1 MIGKRRTVAA
11 AAAAAAA
18 LLLAA
23 GCSSSST
30 PKPPTDSG
38 FTAPSSKET
47 ITVGVLTDETGA
59 AASGNK
65 TSVDGV
71 RAGTYYAARNGYTI
85 KFVVGDTATNPATAL
100 TVATKF
106 VTQDHVLA
114 VIANSSLTFGA
125 ATYLTQHNVP
135 VIGAAE
141 DGPEWAKSSNMFSVF
156 GELQSTKVATT
167 EGAFFKQMG
176 VTNLGVVAYSLP
188 VAANVAEGVAISA
201 QIAGVQVG
209 YKNTKLAL
217 GGSVGPVVL
226 QLKSAKVDGLVANV
240 DPDTAFAIIKGLRD
254 QGVNLKVA
262 LLPTGYGGDLLD
274 SGAGAKAAAQGV
286 YFLSGYEPVE
296 MQTAATKQFVAD
308 LSSASI
314 TTEPAYAM
322 YNGYTSVGLLV
333 QALQGAGANPTQASL
348 LASLSNIHKF
358 TAMGLFG
365 DHSVDPNDR
374 ENVVAGADNCQW
386 VAQFVGN
393 GFRTVP
399 NALPIC
405 GTLVPGK
412 TVPTS

>member
-1 MIGKRRTVAA
+1 MIGKRRTVAV

-23 GCSSSST
+23 GCSSS
-30 PKPPTDSG
+30 P
-38 FTAPSSKET
+38 ASKGT
-47 ITVGVLTDETGA
+47 ITVGVLTDQTGP

-85 KFVVGDTATNPATAL
+85 KYVVGDTATNPATAL

-125 ATYLTQHNVP
+125 ANYLTQHNVP

-141 DGPEWAKSSNMFSVF
+141 DGPEWTKSNNMFSVF

-167 EGAFFKQMG
+167 QGAFYKQMG
-176 VTNLGVVAYSLP
+176 VTSLGVVAYSLP
-188 VAANVAEGVAISA
+188 VAAPVAEGAAISA
-201 QIAGVQVG
+201 EVAGVHVG
-209 YKNTKLAL
+209 YRNTKLAL
-217 GGSVGPVVL
+217 GGDTGPVVL
-226 QLKSAKVDGLVANV
+226 QLKSAGVDALVANV
-240 DPDTAFAIIKGLRD
+240 DPDTAFAIIKGLRA

-262 LLPTGYGGDLLD
+262 LLPTGYGGDLLG
-274 SGAGAKAAAQGV
+274 SGPGAQAAAQGV
-286 YFLSGYEPVE
+286 YFLSGYELVE
-296 MQTAATKQFVAD
+296 MQTPATKQLVAD
-308 LSSASI
+308 LSSAGV
-314 TTEPAYAM
+314 TTEPTYAM
-322 YNGYTSVGLLV
+322 YNGYASVGLLV
-333 QALQGAGANPTQASL
+333 QALQGAGANPTQTSL
-348 LASLSNIHKF
+348 LASLNNIHKF

-365 DHSVDPNDR
+365 SHSVDPTDR

-393 GFRTVP
+393 GFKTVP
-399 NALPIC
+399 NAIPIC